1 MSVRSIVGGGVRL
14 VRTQPQTVSIWAA
27 LYLAAMTVGMV
38 VMRPWTAAMLAF
50 QQQASANAAAGI
62 KTPPAFP
69 AEWFGLLFLC
79 NLVFLVLLVI
89 AFAAVVRAIARPA
102 GDRFAY
108 LRLGMD
114 ELRLIGLGIVLAVAA
129 VVAETIAILA
139 LVLVGVVVGLVA
151 GKAVAAI
158 IVAVLVIALLF
169 GAIYVEVRLSLAGA
183 LTVMRGRI
191 VIRDA
196 WRTTRGHFWT
206 LFGVFALLAVMF
218 TVVTIIVIA
227 LTNPHLL
234 AAYASFNPQT
244 MAAAGQ
250 EQIARQGA
258 GLSAGMIVQLV
269 ISAITGALMGAVG
282 CGAIA
287 TAALELSDA
296 EVNERGAD

>member
-1 MSVRSIVGGGVRL
+1 
-14 VRTQPQTVSIWAA
+14 
-27 LYLAAMTVGMV
+27 
-38 VMRPWTAAMLAF
+38 MLSF
-50 QQQASANAAAGI
+50 QQQASANAAIGI
-62 KTPPAFP
+62 KTPPYLP
-69 AEWFGLLFLC
+69 GEWFGLLFLC
-79 NLVFLVLLVI
+79 NLVFLLLLVI
-89 AFAAVVRAIARPA
+89 AFAAVVRAITRSP

-114 ELRLIGLGIVLAVAA
+114 ELRLIGLGIGLAITAL
-129 VVAETIAILA
+129 VAETIAILA
-139 LVLVGVVVGLVA
+139 LMLVGVVVGLVA
-151 GKAVAAI
+151 GKTIAAI
-158 IVAVLVIALLF
+158 IIIALSIGLLF
-169 GAIYVEVRLSLAGA
+169 GAIYVQVRLSLTGA

-196 WRTTRGHFWT
+196 WRTTQGHFWT

-269 ISAITGALMGAVG
+269 TGAITGALMGVVG

-287 TAALELSDA
+287 TAALELSGA
-296 EVNERGAD
+296 ELNVLGAD